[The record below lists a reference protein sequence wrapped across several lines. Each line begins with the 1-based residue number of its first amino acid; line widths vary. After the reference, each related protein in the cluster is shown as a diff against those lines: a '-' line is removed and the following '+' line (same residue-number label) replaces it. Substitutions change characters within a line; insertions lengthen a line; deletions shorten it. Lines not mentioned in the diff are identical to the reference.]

1 MRYLKQSTAATVKI
15 GPFVDATDGVTAETG
30 LTISQADVRLAKDGG
45 NYAQKNESSA
55 STHDELGEYDCDLD
69 ATDTATLGSLV
80 LSVQESGALPVR
92 HEFTVLAANVYDSIV
107 GGGDILDTNAAQ
119 HLGTAY
125 ATPTVAGV
133 PEVDLTHQLGAAV
146 TDVYQAVVKCF
157 DTGSA

>member
-45 NYAQKNESSA
+45 NYAQKTESSA

-107 GGGDILDTNAAQ
+107 GGGDNLPRPEERGVVVGLVVLVLD
-119 HLGTAY
+119 
-125 ATPTVAGV
+125 PVGV
-133 PEVDLTHQLGAAV
+133 PRYGVKLHLLNNAVPDERGTCRTH
-146 TDVYQAVVKCF
+146 
-157 DTGSA
+157 

>member
-45 NYAQKNESSA
+45 NYAQKTESSA

-92 HEFTVLAANVYDSIV
+92 HEFTVLAAS
-107 GGGDILDTNAAQ
+107 LA
-119 HLGTAY
+119 L
-125 ATPTVAGV
+125 PR
-133 PEVDLTHQLGAAV
+133 PVDGMRAKT
-146 TDVYQAVVKCF
+146 
-157 DTGSA
+157 